1 MPDRTNE
8 TKPVTFSPRFFTGI
22 LLLTV
27 NQPLGW
33 AALLICNAV
42 ALARESPFFTCL
54 GFALYALTWVM
65 MGLGLLLAGPEG
77 LRYSRLLLTRAWR
90 RSLRFFKKT
99 T

>member
-1 MPDRTNE
+1 VQDRTNE
-8 TKPVTFSPRFFTGI
+8 TKPVTFGPRFYIGI

-42 ALARESPFFTCL
+42 ALAKKSLFFSCL
-54 GFALYALTWVM
+54 GFSAYALTWVM
-65 MGLGLLLAGPEG
+65 MGLGFLLAGPQG
-77 LRYSRLLLTRAWR
+77 LRYSRLLLARGGNWC
-90 RSLRFFKKT
+90 LRFFKKT